1 MKINRCN
8 RTINF
13 EDYFLVNISLF
24 HGFLADIKVSID
36 LICNV
41 VIELGSLYVNLCTS
55 KIAIKFV
62 GTFSPNLIC
71 ETSTFF
77 LARNV
82 LMCVQL
88 MYLEETWLCTLHY
101 AFCGCNE
108 VG

>member
-1 MKINRCN
+1 M
-8 RTINF
+8 
-13 EDYFLVNISLF
+13 
-24 HGFLADIKVSID
+24 SID

-77 LARNV
+77 PS
-82 LMCVQL
+82 
-88 MYLEETWLCTLHY
+88 TKCTY
-101 AFCGCNE
+101 VCSTY
-108 VG
+108 VGI